1 MRKILSLVLA
11 FALIL
16 GSFPLAFADAAT
28 SGAQLQE
35 WKIVQGDLMSD
46 KNLTR
51 EMAITYFIRLLGE
64 EAAALAYAEP
74 TTFTDVPKAHWS
86 YKYIAYAEAKKYTN
100 GMGNGKFGLGGE
112 STTQQLVAFILRGL
126 GYGDVAYADVMAK
139 ATELKLLTNVTA
151 AADAKLIRG
160 VGFELLINTLNTPLK
175 GQTVALKYVLKLA
188 TVPATPVTMD
198 SVKAVTN
205 ALVDVK
211 VLEANA
217 VTVAPALTTFKIV
230 DKDAKALEVTA
241 VELRDAGKTLRLT
254 TAAQVPGALY
264 KITVG
269 EVTKEFVGLVKDT
282 VKPVVSTV
290 VAKTNT
296 IVEVTYAVDD
306 LDPKTSVDVAN
317 YSIND
322 LTVVSAT
329 VSKAKVTLVTSAQT
343 AGKLYTLTTQNVT
356 DLSANKMDKSEVK
369 FGGKAADTTKPVVAT
384 VVSKKGITLEVTF
397 TEDQKLD
404 AATALDIANYTV
416 DGVAIT
422 AAVMKNGTDDKTTND
437 FDKSPI
443 VVLTT
448 ATQTAGKLY
457 TLTVQNVKDA
467 AGNVIAKQEVKFG
480 GTALDTVKPTIA
492 TATATTNTTVEVT
505 FDEDDLAA
513 DSAKNIAN
521 YVITDLAVTAA
532 EVDGAV
538 VTLTTAAQTSGKLYT
553 LTVENVK
560 DTAGNAITKVE
571 KKFGGVAADTVKPTI
586 SSAQALTQNT
596 FQIIFSEKV
605 DKTSAQTL
613 SNYVIDNDLGYPT
626 SATYTETAG
635 VYKVVLGTVNQAA
648 KVYEVAVSNV
658 KDLSGNAITASSKVK
673 FAGIGAA
680 LSAVKVDGVVSV
692 DKHTVKVIFNQAIN
706 KTIGASTANY
716 SIKSATNSASNIGTT
731 TGTTVSA
738 ISASAVA
745 TVSGSE
751 VTITFPSTFS
761 MVAGEIYELTVANVA
776 GLHGAVLS
784 ATAAETKA
792 QFAGIATAKADLKVD
807 AVTVIDGKT
816 IQIAFNQ
823 NIKSSLNPVNETA
836 IELYLTEA
844 AVGTTSPAAIGT
856 AVATDEISKNVLT
869 VRLSAAMTAS
879 TIYYV
884 NIATASGITDI
895 SGLYAVKIDTAT
907 TKSEAVF
914 ATGSIPTVEL
924 KVDAAVMTDVNTL
937 EVYFNND
944 VADDATVA
952 DSLVIYAADGTTT
965 LTPGAILVP
974 SNYVVDGKKITYY
987 FTNLGTVTTAGTV
1000 YTAKINTLTDVDYKY
1015 NSAISILTGKNTA
1028 QFAAVDTENA
1038 KPYMVGAAAL
1048 ANQKVRVTL
1057 SEEIVGITTSAIKVV
1072 KKGTTDVTL
1081 VAGTDYTISYTAG
1094 NDYFD
1099 ILATAALT
1107 AGTTYEVSVIA
1118 GSGITGISLQDAI
1131 KADDVTTTT
1140 VNENAVTFAAV
1151 N

>member
-46 KNLTR
+46 KDLTR

-64 EAAALAYAEP
+64 EQAALAYAEP
-74 TTFTDVPKAHWS
+74 TTFTDVPKTHWA

-100 GMGNGKFGLGGE
+100 GMGNGKFGLGGT
-112 STTQQLVAFILRGL
+112 STTQHLIAFILRGL
-126 GYGDVAYADVMAK
+126 GYGEVAYADVVAK
-139 ATELKLLTNVTA
+139 ATELKLLTNVTTN
-151 AADAKLIRG
+151 ADVKIIRA
-160 VGFELLINTLNTPLK
+160 VGFELLINALNTPMK

-188 TVPATPVTMD
+188 TVPTSPVTMD

-205 ALVDVK
+205 SLVDVK

-230 DKDAKALEVTA
+230 DKDAKAVEVTA

-416 DGVAIT
+416 EGVAIT

-480 GTALDTVKPTIA
+480 GTALDTTKPEVTLA
-492 TATATTNTTVEVT
+492 TATANTTVEVT
-505 FDEDDLAA
+505 FGEDDLAA
-513 DSAKNIAN
+513 DTAKNIAN

-538 VTLTTAAQTSGKLYT
+538 VTLTTAPQTSGKLYT

-571 KKFGGVAADTVKPTI
+571 KKFGGMAADTVKPTI
-586 SSAQALTQNT
+586 ASAQALTQNT
-596 FQIIFSEKV
+596 FQIVFSENV
-605 DKTSAQTL
+605 DKTAAQTL
-613 SNYVIDNDLGYPT
+613 SNYVIDGDLGYPT
-626 SATYTETAG
+626 SATYTAAT
-635 VYKVVLGTVNQAA
+635 KTVVLGTVNQAA

-658 KDLSGNAITASSKVK
+658 KDLSGNVITASSKVK

-680 LSAVKVDGVVSV
+680 LSSLKVDGVVSV

-706 KTIGASTANY
+706 KTNAAVTANY
-716 SIKSATNSASNIGTT
+716 TIKSATDSASNIGTIA
-731 TGTTVSA
+731 GATVA
-738 ISASAVA
+738 ARTASAVA

-751 VTITFPSTFS
+751 VTITFPSTFT
-761 MVAGEIYELTVANVA
+761 MVAGEIYELTVANVT
-776 GLHGAVLS
+776 GLHGAALS
-784 ATAAETKA
+784 VTAAETKA
-792 QFAGIATAKADLKVD
+792 QFAGITTAKADLKVD
-807 AVTVIDGKT
+807 AVNVIDGKT
-816 IQIAFNQ
+816 IQITFNQ
-823 NIKSSLNPVNETA
+823 NIKSSLNPVNETT
-836 IELYLTEA
+836 IELYTTEA
-844 AVGTTSPAAIGT
+844 AVGTTTPAAIGT

-869 VRLSAAMTAS
+869 VRLSAAMTAN

-895 SGLYAVKIDTAT
+895 SGLYAVKIDTAA

-914 ATGSIPTVEL
+914 ATGTIPTVEL
-924 KVDAAVMTDVNTL
+924 KVDAVVMTDVNTL
-937 EVYFNND
+937 EVYFNNE
-944 VADDATVA
+944 VADDTTVA

-965 LTPGAILVP
+965 LTPAAILVP

-1015 NSAISILTGKNTA
+1015 NAAISILTGKNTA

-1048 ANQKVRVTL
+1048 ANNKVRVTL

-1118 GSGITGISLQDAI
+1118 ASGITGISLQDAI
-1131 KADDVTTTT
+1131 KADDATTTT